1 MQGSIGEG
9 WGFPAELVPSAR
21 DGDGDGV
28 VCEVRRPAPSDS
40 PAAPAATP
48 TVAPDSDGIYAS
60 CDEAEEAGEPRV
72 QGSSGPGRGFP
83 AELVPGAR
91 DGDGDGVVC
100 EE

>member
-1 MQGSIGEG
+1 MQGSSGSG
-9 WGFPAELVPSAR
+9 WGFPAELVPGAR

-28 VCEVRRPAPSDS
+28 VCEVSRPSPPS
-40 PAAPAATP
+40 PTPTP
-48 TVAPDSDGIYAS
+48 TVAPEPPGGYAS
-60 CDEAEEAGEPRV
+60 CEEAEAAGEERV
-72 QGSSGPGRGFP
+72 QGSSGSGWGFP